1 METNSNGVV
10 SVRITSKH
18 CVELVDWVG
27 NDATIVRS
35 ARVSTGKDNTGV
47 EGLSD
52 RDRGLIRRLIKDGH
66 TSTLEHCSVT
76 FMVETPIFV
85 AREFMRHRTL
95 SFSEISSRY
104 SVMEP
109 KFYLPSEARP
119 KKQVGKSI
127 DYNLVPFNN
136 DIAECHVEN
145 RMLEVFTE
153 AYAQYLDLLDYGVA
167 KEVARMLLPVSLMT
181 RFYVTG
187 NLNNWFKFLNL
198 RLDSKAQYEIR
209 DVAKQIEA
217 HLHTLF
223 PVAVDAYNQ
232 KQ

>member
-1 METNSNGVV
+1 MGTNSNGLV
-10 SVRITSKH
+10 SVRVTSKH
-18 CVELVDWVG
+18 RVELVDWVG

-35 ARVSTGKDNTGV
+35 ARVSTGKDNTDM

-52 RDRGLIRRLIKDGH
+52 RDRGLIKRLIKDGH

-95 SFSEISSRY
+95 SFNEISSRY

-127 DYNLVPFNN
+127 DYQLVPF
-136 DIAECHVEN
+136 DDDMTEWHVET
-145 RMLEVFTE
+145 RMLDVFTE
-153 AYAQYLDLLDYGVA
+153 AYAKYLDLLDYGVA

-187 NLNNWFKFLNL
+187 NLNNWFKFLRL
-198 RLDSKAQYEIR
+198 RLDGKAQYEIR
-209 DVAKQIEA
+209 DVAKQISD
-217 HLHTLF
+217 HLRTLF
-223 PVAVDAYNQ
+223 PAAMDAYNQ

>member
-1 METNSNGVV
+1 METSSYGVV
-10 SVRITSKH
+10 GVRVTSKH
-18 CVELVDWVG
+18 RVELVDWVG

-35 ARVSTGKDNTGV
+35 ARVSTGKDNTDK

-52 RDRGLIRRLIKDGH
+52 RDRGLIKRLIKDGH

-95 SFSEISSRY
+95 SFNEISSRY

-127 DYNLVPFNN
+127 DYKLVPFDD
-136 DIAECHVEN
+136 DITEYHVEN
-145 RMLEVFTE
+145 RMVEMFTE
-153 AYAQYLDLLDYGVA
+153 AYAQYLGLLDYGVA

-187 NLNNWFKFLNL
+187 NLNNWLKFLRL
-198 RLDSKAQYEIR
+198 RLDEKAQYEIR
-209 DVAKQIEA
+209 DVAKQISD

-223 PVAVDAYNQ
+223 PEAMDAYNQ